1 MFIIGNKQNGV
12 IGWVGPIVL
21 ITLWAGVNSSGLV
34 DTLYLP
40 KVGEVWEK
48 IIDFILTDG
57 WRHVGST
64 LIRTLLSIGL
74 ATLIGVPLG
83 LVIGLSPRLYQASE
97 IIIDFFRSVPG
108 TAFFPLFLLFFGVGD
123 EVKIAI
129 TSFVVFWVIL
139 LNSIYGVWNCPKT
152 RMKIAKVFRA
162 TRRQIFQEVIIYD
175 ALPQIVVGLRLSL
188 SLALVITIVTEMYI
202 GGNYGLGRK
211 IYDSYIAYD
220 TARLY
225 ATIIII
231 GGLGL
236 VINRFFGCFER
247 RVIHWAGK

>member
-1 MFIIGNKQNGV
+1 MSITGKKKNGL
-12 IGWVGPIVL
+12 IGWVGPLVL
-21 ITLWAGVNSSGLV
+21 ITIWAGVNLSGLV
-34 DTLYLP
+34 DSLYLP
-40 KVGEVWEK
+40 NVGEVAKRMVE
-48 IIDFILTDG
+48 FLSTDG
-57 WRHVGST
+57 WRHISST
-64 LIRTLLSIGL
+64 LTRTLLSIGL
-74 ATLIGVPLG
+74 ATVIGVPLG
-83 LVIGLSPRLYQASE
+83 LIIGLSPQLYQASE

-129 TSFVVFWVIL
+129 TSFVVSWVML
-139 LNSIYGVWNCPKT
+139 LNSVYGVWNCPKT

-162 TRRQIFQEVIIYD
+162 SRWQIFREVIIFD

-220 TARLY
+220 TAKLY
-225 ATIIII
+225 AIILVI

-236 VINRFFGCFER
+236 LINKSFGYFER
-247 RVIHWAGK
+247 KVVHWAGK